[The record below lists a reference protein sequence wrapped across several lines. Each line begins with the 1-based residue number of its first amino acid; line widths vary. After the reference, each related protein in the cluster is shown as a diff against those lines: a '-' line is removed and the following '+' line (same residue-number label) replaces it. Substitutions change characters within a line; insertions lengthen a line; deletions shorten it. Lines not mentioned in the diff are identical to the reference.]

1 MDKETR
7 EKAIFG
13 MGRNVFFAGV
23 VSLFMDISS
32 EMVYP
37 LVPLFLTNVLGAT
50 KTTVGVIEGIAEA
63 TASILKVFSGWL
75 SDKFG
80 KRKLLMS
87 LGYGISAVSRPVIA
101 NAATWFEVLAARFV
115 DRTGKGIRTAPRDAI
130 IADSTDNS
138 RLGRAFG
145 FHRFMDTVGAAIG
158 PALAFIILSVYTG
171 NLRLVFYVS
180 TIPAAIAVIV
190 IALFIKEKA
199 HRRELALM
207 PRLSF
212 ESFNGPFRHYIGVIA
227 IFSLGNFADA
237 FIILRAQNLG
247 VAKEHIT
254 IIYLVF
260 NIIYA
265 VSSIPLGLLADKIG
279 LKIMLLAGF
288 LYYSLLYAGFAF
300 ATANI
305 HIWLLFPLYGLY
317 KGMSDGMQRAYLA
330 ALAPPERRA
339 TAFGVYH
346 TAAGVM
352 LLPASIIAGFLWDR
366 YGPLETFL
374 YGGVMSLIAAAY
386 FAAGM
391 GKKA

>member
-1 MDKETR
+1 MDEETL
-7 EKAIFG
+7 EKTIFG
-13 MGRNVFFAGV
+13 LGRNVFFAGV

-63 TASILKVFSGWL
+63 TASIVKVFSGWL

-80 KRKLLMS
+80 KRKLLMG
-87 LGYGISAVSRPVIA
+87 LGYGISTVSRPVIA

-145 FHRFMDTVGAAIG
+145 FHRFMDTVGAVIG
-158 PALAFIILSVYTG
+158 PALAFMLLSVYTG

-199 HRRELALM
+199 HRRELARM

-300 ATANI
+300 ATANL
-305 HIWLLFPLYGLY
+305 HIWFLFPLYGVY

-346 TAAGVM
+346 TAVGVM
-352 LLPASIIAGFLWDR
+352 LLPASIIAGFLWDK

-374 YGGVMSLIAAAY
+374 YGGVMSLIAGAY